1 MGCFFSLIRN
11 GSNSLSN
18 LSIIFKNFVLIANIS
33 IILPKMDLNTILLFL
48 ISSIILTLSPG
59 PDILYVIST
68 TISQGLR
75 CGIKVSLGLCSGLIA
90 HTFLVV
96 FGLATLI
103 ETFPFIIRAIELVGA
118 FYLLFL
124 AIRLFLSL
132 KENSAINSKNQAKKQ
147 FFITGLIMNLINPKV
162 SLFFLSFF
170 PGFLFSSLIPYNIQF
185 LILGIIFMSQAV
197 IIFLLAA
204 LLTNYLG
211 NYLKVV
217 VANKGWTIV
226 QMIVLIFISAIIIY
240 P

>member
-1 MGCFFSLIRN
+1 
-11 GSNSLSN
+11 
-18 LSIIFKNFVLIANIS
+18 
-33 IILPKMDLNTILLFL
+33 MDFNTILLFL
-48 ISSIILTLSPG
+48 ISSVVLTLSPG
-59 PDILYVIST
+59 PDILFVIST

-147 FFITGLIMNLINPKV
+147 FFITGLIMNLSNPKV

-217 VANKGWTIV
+217 IVNKGWTIM